1 MENSPGLHTGCSRT
15 ITYLSAHSV
24 TVIAKRQG
32 ARVQTVLLHG
42 GEVACD
48 SV

>member
-1 MENSPGLHTGCSRT
+1 MENSPALPTGCSRT
-15 ITYLSAHSV
+15 INYLSAHSV

-32 ARVQTVLLHG
+32 ARVPTVLLRG
-42 GEVACD
+42 GEVGYD

>member
-1 MENSPGLHTGCSRT
+1 MENSPGLHTGCSRA
-15 ITYLSAHSV
+15 ITYQSAHSV

-32 ARVQTVLLHG
+32 ARVPTVLFHG
-42 GEVACD
+42 GEVGYD